1 MLYNL
6 ASDSYFLYFSPQIN
20 KYAFSG
26 GGATV
31 EEHQKNGGDCDVD
44 ISYQYMTF
52 LLEDDDRLA
61 QIRKVSLMS
70 AIIRYYTSHQWRVPR
85 VEFNQGVSHH
95 SSLRLSG

>member
-6 ASDSYFLYFSPQIN
+6 APDTYFLSFSLQIN

-70 AIIRYYTSHQWRVPR
+70 AIIRYYTSHQGCVPR

>member
-6 ASDSYFLYFSPQIN
+6 APDSYFLSFSLQIN

-52 LLEDDDRLA
+52 LLEDDDRLE

-70 AIIRYYTSHQWRVPR
+70 AIILVTSHQWRVPM